1 MRHLAI
7 HDPDAYKDQAMS
19 YSRHNDSTQLID
31 EEEDEEE
38 DEDEDDQMIVPNESD
53 EEQTLSFTLDP
64 QTQQIL
70 QNTNGE
76 QVVVFEVVQLNNSNS
91 EGDNSTI
98 PDNQMIMEHM
108 NVIQASGSKGKGK
121 ARYSFARQNGA
132 NASNGLYSQTND
144 ELNCY

>member
-7 HDPDAYKDQAMS
+7 HDPDAYKDHS
-19 YSRHNDSTQLID
+19 GNYSRINDSNQLID
-31 EEEDEEE
+31 EEDEEE
-38 DEDEDDQMIVPNESD
+38 EEDSMIVPNESD

-76 QVVVFEVVQLNNSNS
+76 QVVVFEVVQLNNNNAD
-91 EGDNSTI
+91 GDNTAL
-98 PDNQMIMEHM
+98 PVDNQLLDQM
-108 NVIQASGSKGKGK
+108 NVLHTSTSKGKGK

-132 NASNGLYSQTND
+132 NSSNGLLKYFI
-144 ELNCY
+144 LNYL

>member
-31 EEEDEEE
+31 EEEDE
-38 DEDEDDQMIVPNESD
+38 DEDEDSNQMIVPNESD

-76 QVVVFEVVQLNNSNS
+76 QVVVFEVVQLNNNGNN
-91 EGDNSTI
+91 EGDSTTL
-98 PDNQMIMEHM
+98 PENQMIMEHM
-108 NVIQASGSKGKGK
+108 NVIQASSSKGKGK
-121 ARYSFARQNGA
+121 SRFSLSRQNGA
-132 NASNGLYSQTND
+132 NSSNGLFSFDLLFFY
-144 ELNCY
+144 